1 MSAGKAGK
9 VEGGDRLPWVE
20 SADGDNFAPLSSLD
34 WQVHV
39 YGEAQAILRRRVA
52 PSICRSTFRLDRAP
66 AKAGLTR
73 DAAYLVRPD
82 GHVGLVTETQDA
94 QAFAAYVAR
103 LGIKPRNRR
112 RRMARVRPI
121 VSTTAG

>member
-1 MSAGKAGK
+1 VSQGKAGD

-20 SADGDNFAPLSSLD
+20 FDGSDNFASLSSLD

-39 YGEAQAILRRRVA
+39 YGETQAAFANRVA
-52 PSICRSTFRLDRAP
+52 ASGFPLHRFAWTEAM

-73 DAAYLVRPD
+73 NAAYLVRPD

-94 QAFAAYVAR
+94 QVLAAYVAR
-103 LGIKPRNRR
+103 LGIKPR
-112 RRMARVRPI
+112 
-121 VSTTAG
+121 